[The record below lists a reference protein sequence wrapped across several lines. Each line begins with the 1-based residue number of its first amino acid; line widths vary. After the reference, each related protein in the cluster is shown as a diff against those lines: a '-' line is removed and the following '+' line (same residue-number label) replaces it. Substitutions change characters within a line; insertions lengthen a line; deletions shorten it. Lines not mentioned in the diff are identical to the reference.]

1 MLTRWDKRRYS
12 DARGCCGWSRSS
24 SGCEPARVTRRAG
37 RHGRRGKTL
46 APQWAAKQ
54 CWAELPEANR
64 RTAVGWLAVL
74 ASRVVAVRLPGV
86 GATGVDVADLAGEG
100 GGHDIGD
107 RAVAV
112 GAAGRQGG
120 RGAA

>member
-24 SGCEPARVTRRAG
+24 SGCEPARVARRAG

-54 CWAELPEANR
+54 CWTELPEANR
-64 RTAVGWLAVL
+64 RVAVGWLAVL
-74 ASRVVAVRLPGV
+74 AIRVVATRMPEEDAADAGV
-86 GATGVDVADLAGEG
+86 WDLVGEG
-100 GGHDIGD
+100 E
-107 RAVAV
+107 RP
-112 GAAGRQGG
+112 
-120 RGAA
+120 

>member
-1 MLTRWDKRRYS
+1 MLARWGKRRYS
-12 DARGCCGWSRSS
+12 DVRGCCGWSRSS
-24 SGCEPARVTRRAG
+24 SGWEPARVARRAG

-64 RTAVGWLAVL
+64 QAAMRWLAVL

-86 GATGVDVADLAGEG
+86 GATGVEVGGLAGEG

-112 GAAGRQGG
+112 AAAGQQGG
-120 RGAA
+120 R